1 MKKAILSLSI
11 GMILFASHLA
21 YASTDQENVS
31 ILDSVAGV
39 PEHSSPDP
47 ADDRALY
54 RAEVERLYPQ
64 YIKEDEG
71 DQLYSTFLADYQY
84 RKFWSAYFDRSIQ
97 YLDLYQSLIQQ
108 EQLRKI
114 DPELSKLDAMLYA
127 DLTRIYQSL
136 DQIQNHL
143 KPVVD
148 FNRVIVDQIK
158 FDQPYPLLDEEQ
170 GSAYRSALRN
180 MNDVQNAEKKQL
192 VLLAQ
197 MIDQYQDRVD
207 EFAKIV
213 SKRVKKQ
220 HQKNIDV
227 LNRKVALI
235 GHYLSAQL
243 QGYDAFKAT
252 YSVLDS
258 YDAEAHPA
266 YAKKYQHAA
275 QSEQNLKKVNAIMAV
290 IAQEQS
296 PDTAS
301 SEAPDQVGALQDS
314 SQYCNYLWN
323 GEERDEIAGYLG
335 KTQQQYIRDC
345 QEQKTKIQQF
355 YKSQVF
361 LEAVPQQTVTL
372 PNMNAMGD
380 FRRYGDDLYYTETE
394 KNAVYRF
401 NLVSFKEELLYQ
413 YALADDESGCMHN
426 MCRGV
431 GATDVVLSH
440 DGQIIYVASLDYDQ
454 VFAIDLKTKQ
464 ILQKFKVERYPRKLL
479 LDQQGENLYVY
490 NGVGN
495 SISRIQLKSGKI
507 TTAALPANYQ
517 EHFCREIDMVF
528 EPDQKSIRIL
538 GDWANRPF
546 IYMNTADLSFFEL
559 NFDVPQKVLYTVDD
573 YRSVVEFYQD
583 SENQIGIY
591 DQRIADL
598 VSVINVQDAPSQDQD
613 QDQDQDE
620 QEDNRYTYR
629 DVYTRSIPVM
639 MGYLADQYFY
649 YAEKANF
656 NRFNSL
662 NSALDQQDLDIY
674 LLNLVDQTQEN
685 SQKVAFKLPS
695 KPQHIELL
703 ENGKILILFAES
715 YLNDQKILP
724 QVLVFDPN
732 DPATQQVFA
741 RNKTKRLAQS
751 ELKVIKLH
759 QED

>member
-21 YASTDQENVS
+21 YASTDQENAS
-31 ILDSVAGV
+31 ILDSIAGV

-47 ADDRALY
+47 TDDRALY

-97 YLDLYQSLIQQ
+97 YLDLYQSSIQQ

-266 YAKKYQHAA
+266 YAKKFQHAA
-275 QSEQNLKKVNAIMAV
+275 QSEQNLKKVNAIMAA

-296 PDTAS
+296 PDIAS

-314 SQYCNYLWN
+314 SQYCDYLWN

-479 LDQQGENLYVY
+479 LDKQGENLYVY

-598 VSVINVQDAPSQDQD
+598 VSVINVQDEPS
-613 QDQDQDE
+613 QDQDE
-620 QEDNRYTYR
+620 QEDNRYTFR

-724 QVLVFDPN
+724 QALVFDPN

>member
-21 YASTDQENVS
+21 YASSDQENVS

-97 YLDLYQSLIQQ
+97 YLDLYQSSIQQ

-143 KPVVD
+143 KPVVE
-148 FNRVIVDQIK
+148 FNRTVVDQIK

-275 QSEQNLKKVNAIMAV
+275 QSEQNLKKVNAIMAA

-314 SQYCNYLWN
+314 SQYCDYLWN

-361 LEAVPQQTVTL
+361 LEAVPQQTVSL

-413 YALADDESGCMHN
+413 YALADDQSGCMHN

-431 GATDVVLSH
+431 GATDAVLSH

-598 VSVINVQDAPSQDQD
+598 VSVINVQDEPS
-613 QDQDQDE
+613 QDQDE

-662 NSALDQQDLDIY
+662 NSALDQHDLDIY
-674 LLNLVDQTQEN
+674 LLNLVEQTQEN

-724 QVLVFDPN
+724 QALVFDPN

>member
-21 YASTDQENVS
+21 YASTDQENAS
-31 ILDSVAGV
+31 ILDSIAGV

-47 ADDRALY
+47 TDDRALY

-97 YLDLYQSLIQQ
+97 YLDLYQSSIQQ

-266 YAKKYQHAA
+266 YAKKFQHAA
-275 QSEQNLKKVNAIMAV
+275 QSEQNLKKVNAIMAA

-296 PDTAS
+296 PNTAS

-314 SQYCNYLWN
+314 SQYCDYLWN

-598 VSVINVQDAPSQDQD
+598 VSVINVQDEPS
-613 QDQDQDE
+613 QDQDE

-685 SQKVAFKLPS
+685 RQKAAFKLPS

-724 QVLVFDPN
+724 QALVFDPN

>member
-97 YLDLYQSLIQQ
+97 YLDLYQSSIQQ
-108 EQLRKI
+108 GQLRKI
-114 DPELSKLDAMLYA
+114 DPELSKLDAMLYT

-143 KPVVD
+143 KPVVE
-148 FNRVIVDQIK
+148 FNRTVVDQIK

-258 YDAEAHPA
+258 YDAEAHPV

-275 QSEQNLKKVNAIMAV
+275 QSEQNLKKVNAIMAA

-296 PDTAS
+296 PDIAS

-314 SQYCNYLWN
+314 SQYCDYLWN

-583 SENQIGIY
+583 SENQIGIH

-598 VSVINVQDAPSQDQD
+598 VSVINVQDEPS
-613 QDQDQDE
+613 QDQDE

-685 SQKVAFKLPS
+685 RQKAAFKLPS

-724 QVLVFDPN
+724 QALVFDPN

>member
-11 GMILFASHLA
+11 GMILFASHLT

-39 PEHSSPDP
+39 QDHSSSDP
-47 ADDRALY
+47 IDDRVLY

-64 YIKEDEG
+64 YIKEGEG

-84 RKFWSAYFDRSIQ
+84 RKFWSAYFDRSVQ
-97 YLDLYQSLIQQ
+97 YLDLYQSSIQQ

-114 DPELSKLDAMLYA
+114 DPKLSKLDAMLYV
-127 DLTRIYQSL
+127 DLTKIYQSL
-136 DQIQNHL
+136 EQIQNHL
-143 KPVVD
+143 NPVVD

-158 FDQPYPLLDEEQ
+158 FDQPYPLLDEQQ
-170 GSAYRSALRN
+170 GGAYRSALRD
-180 MNDVQNAEKKQL
+180 MNDVQNADKKQL
-192 VLLAQ
+192 VLLTQ

-220 HQKNIDV
+220 HEQNIDV

-243 QGYDAFKAT
+243 QGYDAFNAT

-266 YAKKYQHAA
+266 YAKKFQQAA
-275 QSEQNLKKVNAIMAV
+275 QSEQNIKKVNAIMAA
-290 IAQEQS
+290 IAKQQS
-296 PDTAS
+296 PNTAL
-301 SEAPDQVGALQDS
+301 SEAQDQISALQES
-314 SQYCNYLWN
+314 SQYCDSLWN
-323 GEERDEIAGYLG
+323 GEQGDEIAGYLG
-335 KTQQQYIRDC
+335 KTKQQYIQDC
-345 QEQKTKIQQF
+345 QQQKTKIQQF

-361 LEAVPQQTVTL
+361 LDAVPQQTATL

-380 FRRYGDDLYYTETE
+380 YRRYGNDLYYTETE

-401 NLVSFKEELLYQ
+401 NLVSFKEQLIYQ

-431 GATDVVLSH
+431 GATDVVLGR

-454 VFAIDLKTKQ
+454 VFAIDLNTKQ
-464 ILQKFKVERYPRKLL
+464 VLQKFKVERYPRKLL
-479 LDQQGENLYVY
+479 LDKQGENLYVY

-559 NFDVPQKVLYTVDD
+559 NFDVPQKVLYPVDA

-598 VSVINVQDAPSQDQD
+598 VSVINVQDEPSP
-613 QDQDQDE
+613 DQDE

-656 NRFNSL
+656 NRFGSL
-662 NSALDQQDLDIY
+662 NSVLDQQDLDIY
-674 LLNLVDQTQEN
+674 LLNLVDETQEN
-685 SQKVAFKLPS
+685 RQKVAFKLPS

-703 ENGKILILFAES
+703 EKGKILILFAES
-715 YLNDQKILP
+715 YINEQQILP

-751 ELKVIKLH
+751 ELKVIELH

>member
-21 YASTDQENVS
+21 YASTDQENAS
-31 ILDSVAGV
+31 ILDSIAGV

-97 YLDLYQSLIQQ
+97 YLDLYQSSIQQ

-127 DLTRIYQSL
+127 DLTLIYQSL
-136 DQIQNHL
+136 NQIQNHL

-258 YDAEAHPA
+258 YDAEAHPV

-275 QSEQNLKKVNAIMAV
+275 QSEQNLKKVNAIMAA

-296 PDTAS
+296 PNTAS

-314 SQYCNYLWN
+314 SQYCDYLWN
-323 GEERDEIAGYLG
+323 GEERGEIAGYLG

-479 LDQQGENLYVY
+479 LDQQGEKLYVY

-613 QDQDQDE
+613 E
-620 QEDNRYTYR
+620 QEDNRYTFR

-685 SQKVAFKLPS
+685 RQKVAFKLPS

-724 QVLVFDPN
+724 QALVFDPN

>member
-21 YASTDQENVS
+21 YASTDQENAS
-31 ILDSVAGV
+31 ILDSIAGV

-97 YLDLYQSLIQQ
+97 YLDLYQSSIQQ

-266 YAKKYQHAA
+266 YAKKFQHAA
-275 QSEQNLKKVNAIMAV
+275 QSEQNLKKVNAIMVA

-296 PDTAS
+296 PNTAS

-314 SQYCNYLWN
+314 SQYCDYLWN

-361 LEAVPQQTVTL
+361 LEAVPQQTVSL

-598 VSVINVQDAPSQDQD
+598 VSVINVQDASS
-613 QDQDQDE
+613 QDQDE

-674 LLNLVDQTQEN
+674 LLNLVEQTQEN

>member
-97 YLDLYQSLIQQ
+97 YLDLYQSSIQQ

-143 KPVVD
+143 KPVVE
-148 FNRVIVDQIK
+148 FNRTVVDQIK

-266 YAKKYQHAA
+266 YAKKFQHAA
-275 QSEQNLKKVNAIMAV
+275 QSEQNLKKVNAIMAA

-296 PDTAS
+296 PDIAS

-314 SQYCNYLWN
+314 SQYCDYLWN

-345 QEQKTKIQQF
+345 QEQKIKIQQF

-440 DGQIIYVASLDYDQ
+440 DGQIIYVASLDFDQ

-559 NFDVPQKVLYTVDD
+559 NFDVPQKVLYTVDY

-598 VSVINVQDAPSQDQD
+598 VSVINVQDEPS
-613 QDQDQDE
+613 QDQDE

-662 NSALDQQDLDIY
+662 NSALDQHDLDIY
-674 LLNLVDQTQEN
+674 LLNLVEQTQEN

-724 QVLVFDPN
+724 QALVFDPN

>member
-97 YLDLYQSLIQQ
+97 YLDLYQSSIQQ

-127 DLTRIYQSL
+127 DLTLIYQSL
-136 DQIQNHL
+136 NQIQNHL

-258 YDAEAHPA
+258 YDAEAHPV

-275 QSEQNLKKVNAIMAV
+275 QSEQNLKKVNAIMAA

-314 SQYCNYLWN
+314 SQYCDYLWN
-323 GEERDEIAGYLG
+323 GEERGEIAGYLG
-335 KTQQQYIRDC
+335 KTQQQYIQDC

-613 QDQDQDE
+613 E
-620 QEDNRYTYR
+620 QEDNRYTFR

-685 SQKVAFKLPS
+685 RQKVAFKLPS

-724 QVLVFDPN
+724 QALVFDPN

>member
-21 YASTDQENVS
+21 YASTDQENAS
-31 ILDSVAGV
+31 ILDSIAGV

-97 YLDLYQSLIQQ
+97 YLDLYQSSIQQ

-143 KPVVD
+143 KPVVE
-148 FNRVIVDQIK
+148 FNRTVVDQIK

-266 YAKKYQHAA
+266 YAKKFQHAA
-275 QSEQNLKKVNAIMAV
+275 QSEQNLKKVNAIMAA

-296 PDTAS
+296 PNTAS

-314 SQYCNYLWN
+314 SQYCDYLWN

-479 LDQQGENLYVY
+479 LDKQGENLYVY

-495 SISRIQLKSGKI
+495 SISRIQLKSSKI

-598 VSVINVQDAPSQDQD
+598 VSVINVQDAPS
-613 QDQDQDE
+613 QDQDE

-724 QVLVFDPN
+724 QALVFDPN

-751 ELKVIKLH
+751 DLNVIKLH

>member
-21 YASTDQENVS
+21 YASTDQENAS
-31 ILDSVAGV
+31 ILDSSAGV
-39 PEHSSPDP
+39 PEHSSPAP

-84 RKFWSAYFDRSIQ
+84 RKFWSAYFDRSVQ

-143 KPVVD
+143 KPVVE
-148 FNRVIVDQIK
+148 FNRTVVDQIK

-275 QSEQNLKKVNAIMAV
+275 QSEQNLKKVNAIMAA

-314 SQYCNYLWN
+314 SQYCDYLWN

-598 VSVINVQDAPSQDQD
+598 VSVINVQDEPS
-613 QDQDQDE
+613 QDQDE

-674 LLNLVDQTQEN
+674 LLNLVEQTQEN

-715 YLNDQKILP
+715 YLNDHKILP
-724 QVLVFDPN
+724 QALVFDPN

>member
-21 YASTDQENVS
+21 YASTDQENAS

-39 PEHSSPDP
+39 PEHDP

-71 DQLYSTFLADYQY
+71 DPLYSAFLADYQY
-84 RKFWSAYFDRSIQ
+84 RKFWSAYFDRSVQ
-97 YLDLYQSLIQQ
+97 YLDLYQSSIQQ

-192 VLLAQ
+192 VLLVQ

-266 YAKKYQHAA
+266 YAKKFQHAA
-275 QSEQNLKKVNAIMAV
+275 QSEQNLKKVNAIMAA

-296 PDTAS
+296 PNTAS
-301 SEAPDQVGALQDS
+301 SEAPDQVEALQDS
-314 SQYCNYLWN
+314 SQYCDYLWN

-361 LEAVPQQTVTL
+361 LESVPQQTATL

-380 FRRYGDDLYYTETE
+380 YRRYGDDLYYTETE

-413 YALADDESGCMHN
+413 YALADDQSGCMHN

-431 GATDVVLSH
+431 GATDAVLSH

-479 LDQQGENLYVY
+479 LDKQGENLYVY

-517 EHFCREIDMVF
+517 EHFCREIDMMF
-528 EPDQKSIRIL
+528 EPNQKSIRIL

-546 IYMNTADLSFFEL
+546 IYMDTADLSFFEL
-559 NFDVPQKVLYTVDD
+559 NFDVPQKVLYPVDD

-598 VSVINVQDAPSQDQD
+598 ISVISVQDAPS
-613 QDQDQDE
+613 QDQDE

-674 LLNLVDQTQEN
+674 LLNLIDETQEN

-724 QVLVFDPN
+724 QALVFDPN
-732 DPATQQVFA
+732 NPATQQVFA

-751 ELKVIKLH
+751 ELKVIELH

>member
-97 YLDLYQSLIQQ
+97 YLDLYQSSIQQ

-143 KPVVD
+143 KPVVE
-148 FNRVIVDQIK
+148 FNRTVVDQIK

-266 YAKKYQHAA
+266 YAKKFQHAA
-275 QSEQNLKKVNAIMAV
+275 QSEQNLKKVNAIMAA

-296 PDTAS
+296 PDIAS

-314 SQYCNYLWN
+314 SQYCDYLWN

-345 QEQKTKIQQF
+345 QEQKIKIQQF

-598 VSVINVQDAPSQDQD
+598 VSVINVQDEPS
-613 QDQDQDE
+613 QDQDE

-685 SQKVAFKLPS
+685 RQKAAFKLPS

-724 QVLVFDPN
+724 QALVFDPN

>member
-21 YASTDQENVS
+21 YASTDQENAS
-31 ILDSVAGV
+31 ILDSSAGV
-39 PEHSSPDP
+39 PEHSSPAP

-84 RKFWSAYFDRSIQ
+84 RKFWSAYFDRSVQ

-143 KPVVD
+143 KPVVE
-148 FNRVIVDQIK
+148 FNRTVVDQIK

-275 QSEQNLKKVNAIMAV
+275 QSEQNLKKVNAIMAA

-314 SQYCNYLWN
+314 SQYCDYLWN

-559 NFDVPQKVLYTVDD
+559 NFDVPLKVLYTVDD

-598 VSVINVQDAPSQDQD
+598 VSVINVQDEPS
-613 QDQDQDE
+613 QDQDE

-674 LLNLVDQTQEN
+674 LLNLVEQTQEN

-715 YLNDQKILP
+715 YLNDHKILP
-724 QVLVFDPN
+724 QALVFDPN

>member
-11 GMILFASHLA
+11 GMILFASHLT

-39 PEHSSPDP
+39 QEHSSSDP
-47 ADDRALY
+47 IDDKALY

-64 YIKEDEG
+64 YIKEGEG

-84 RKFWSAYFDRSIQ
+84 RKFWSAYFDRSVQ
-97 YLDLYQSLIQQ
+97 YLDLYQSSIQQ

-114 DPELSKLDAMLYA
+114 DPKLSKLDAMVYA
-127 DLTRIYQSL
+127 DLTTIYQSL

-158 FDQPYPLLDEEQ
+158 FDQPYPLLDEQQ
-170 GSAYRSALRN
+170 GGAYRSALRD

-192 VLLAQ
+192 VLLTQ

-220 HQKNIDV
+220 HEQNIDM

-266 YAKKYQHAA
+266 YAKKFQQAA
-275 QSEQNLKKVNAIMAV
+275 QSEQNIKKVKAIMAV
-290 IAQEQS
+290 IAKQQS
-296 PDTAS
+296 PNTAL
-301 SEAPDQVGALQDS
+301 SETQDQVGALKES
-314 SQYCNYLWN
+314 SQYCDSLWN
-323 GEERDEIAGYLG
+323 GEQGDEIAGYLG
-335 KTQQQYIRDC
+335 KTKQQYIQDC
-345 QEQKTKIQQF
+345 QQQKTKIQQF

-361 LEAVPQQTVTL
+361 LDAVPQQTATL

-380 FRRYGDDLYYTETE
+380 YRRYGNDLYYTETE

-401 NLVSFKEELLYQ
+401 NLVSFKEQLIYQ

-431 GATDVVLSH
+431 GATDVVLSR

-454 VFAIDLKTKQ
+454 VFAIDLNTKQ
-464 ILQKFKVERYPRKLL
+464 VLQKFKVERYPRKLL
-479 LDQQGENLYVY
+479 LDKQGENLYVY

-507 TTAALPANYQ
+507 TTATLPANYQ

-538 GDWANRPF
+538 GDWANRPY

-559 NFDVPQKVLYTVDD
+559 NFDVPQKVLYPVDA

-591 DQRIADL
+591 DQRIADV
-598 VSVINVQDAPSQDQD
+598 VSVINVQDEPSP
-613 QDQDQDE
+613 DQDE

-629 DVYTRSIPVM
+629 DVYTKSIPVM

-656 NRFNSL
+656 NRFGSL

-674 LLNLVDQTQEN
+674 LLNLIDETQEN
-685 SQKVAFKLPS
+685 RQKVAFQLPS
-695 KPQHIELL
+695 KTQHIELL

-715 YLNDQKILP
+715 YLNDQQILP
-724 QVLVFDPN
+724 QALVFDPN

-751 ELKVIKLH
+751 ELKVIELH

>member
-21 YASTDQENVS
+21 YASTDQENAS
-31 ILDSVAGV
+31 ILDSIAGV

-97 YLDLYQSLIQQ
+97 YLDLYQSSIQQ

-266 YAKKYQHAA
+266 YAKKFQHAA
-275 QSEQNLKKVNAIMAV
+275 QSEQNLKKVNAIMVA
-290 IAQEQS
+290 IAPEQS
-296 PDTAS
+296 PNTAS

-314 SQYCNYLWN
+314 SQYCDYLWN

-361 LEAVPQQTVTL
+361 LEAVPQQTVSL

-479 LDQQGENLYVY
+479 LDKQGENLYVY

-598 VSVINVQDAPSQDQD
+598 VSVINVQDEPS
-613 QDQDQDE
+613 QDQDE

-662 NSALDQQDLDIY
+662 NSALDQHDLDIY
-674 LLNLVDQTQEN
+674 LLNLVEQTQEN

-724 QVLVFDPN
+724 QALVFDPN

>member
-1 MKKAILSLSI
+1 MKKAILSLSV

-21 YASTDQENVS
+21 HASTDQENVT

-39 PEHSSPDP
+39 QDHANHD
-47 ADDRALY
+47 ATDDTALY

-64 YIKEDEG
+64 YVKEDEG

-84 RKFWSAYFDRSIQ
+84 RKFWSAYFDRSVQ
-97 YLDLYQSLIQQ
+97 YLDLYQSAIQQ

-114 DPELSKLDAMLYA
+114 DPKLSKLDAMLYS
-127 DLTRIYQSL
+127 DLTGIYQSL
-136 DQIQNHL
+136 DRIQNHL

-170 GSAYRSALRN
+170 DSAYRSALRN
-180 MNDVQNAEKKQL
+180 MNEVQNAEKKQL
-192 VLLAQ
+192 ILLTQ

-220 HQKNIDV
+220 HEKNIDV

-258 YDAEAHPA
+258 YDVEAHPA
-266 YAKKYQHAA
+266 YAKKYQQAA
-275 QSEQNLKKVNAIMAV
+275 QSEQNIKKVNAIMAA
-290 IAQEQS
+290 IAPEPS
-296 PDTAS
+296 SNTAS
-301 SEAPDQVGALQDS
+301 SEVPDQVSALQDS
-314 SQYCNYLWN
+314 SQYCDYLWN
-323 GEERDEIAGYLG
+323 GEQRDEIAAYLG
-335 KTQQQYIRDC
+335 KTKQQYIRDC
-345 QEQKTKIQQF
+345 QEQKSKIQQF

-361 LEAVPQQTVTL
+361 LETVPQQIATL
-372 PNMNAMGD
+372 SNMNAMGD
-380 FRRYGDDLYYTETE
+380 YRRYGDDLYYTETE

-401 NLVSFKEELLYQ
+401 NLASFKEELIYQ
-413 YALADDESGCMHN
+413 YALTADDSGCDHN

-431 GATDVVLSH
+431 GATDVVLSR

-464 ILQKFKVERYPRKLL
+464 VLQKFKVERYPRKLL
-479 LDQQGENLYVY
+479 LDKQGENLYVY

-546 IYMNTADLSFFEL
+546 IYMSTADLSFFEL
-559 NFDVPQKVLYTVDD
+559 NFDVPQKVLYPVDA

-598 VSVINVQDAPSQDQD
+598 VSVINVQDEPSQDQG
-613 QDQDQDE
+613 E
-620 QEDNRYTYR
+620 QEDNRHTYR

-674 LLNLVDQTQEN
+674 LLNLVDQTQGN
-685 SQKVAFKLPS
+685 GQKVAFKLPS

-724 QVLVFDPN
+724 RALVLDPN

-751 ELKVIKLH
+751 ELKVIELH

>member
-11 GMILFASHLA
+11 GMILFASHLV

-31 ILDSVAGV
+31 ILDSIAGV

-97 YLDLYQSLIQQ
+97 YLDLYQSSIQQ

-127 DLTRIYQSL
+127 DLTLIYQSL

-143 KPVVD
+143 KPVVE

-266 YAKKYQHAA
+266 YAKKFQHAA
-275 QSEQNLKKVNAIMAV
+275 QSEQNLKKVNAIMVA

-296 PDTAS
+296 PNTAS

-314 SQYCNYLWN
+314 SQYCDYLWN

-335 KTQQQYIRDC
+335 KTQQQYIQDC

-361 LEAVPQQTVTL
+361 LEAVPQQTVSL

-380 FRRYGDDLYYTETE
+380 FRRYGNDLYYTETE

-613 QDQDQDE
+613 E
-620 QEDNRYTYR
+620 QEDNRYTFR

-685 SQKVAFKLPS
+685 RQKVAFKLPS

>member
-21 YASTDQENVS
+21 YASTDQENAS
-31 ILDSVAGV
+31 ILDSIAGV

-47 ADDRALY
+47 TDDRALY

-84 RKFWSAYFDRSIQ
+84 RKFWSAYFDRFIQ
-97 YLDLYQSLIQQ
+97 YLDLYQSSIQQ

-266 YAKKYQHAA
+266 YAKKFQHAA
-275 QSEQNLKKVNAIMAV
+275 QSEQNLKKVNAIMAA

-296 PDTAS
+296 PNTAS

-314 SQYCNYLWN
+314 SQYCDYLWN

-598 VSVINVQDAPSQDQD
+598 VSVINVQDEPS
-613 QDQDQDE
+613 QDQDE

-685 SQKVAFKLPS
+685 RQKAAFKLPS

-724 QVLVFDPN
+724 QALVFDPN

>member
-21 YASTDQENVS
+21 YASTDQENAS
-31 ILDSVAGV
+31 ILDSIAGV

-97 YLDLYQSLIQQ
+97 YLDLYQSSIQQ

-266 YAKKYQHAA
+266 YAKKFQHAA
-275 QSEQNLKKVNAIMAV
+275 QSEQNLKKVNAIMAA

-314 SQYCNYLWN
+314 SQYCDYLWN

-598 VSVINVQDAPSQDQD
+598 VSVINVQDEPS
-613 QDQDQDE
+613 QDQDE

-724 QVLVFDPN
+724 QALVFDPN

>member
-31 ILDSVAGV
+31 ILDSIAGV

-47 ADDRALY
+47 TDDRALY

-97 YLDLYQSLIQQ
+97 YLDLYQSSIQQ

-266 YAKKYQHAA
+266 YAKKFQHAA
-275 QSEQNLKKVNAIMAV
+275 QSEQNLKKVNAIMVA

-296 PDTAS
+296 PNTAS

-314 SQYCNYLWN
+314 SQYCDYLWN
-323 GEERDEIAGYLG
+323 GEERGEIAGYLG

-598 VSVINVQDAPSQDQD
+598 VSVINVQDEPS
-613 QDQDQDE
+613 QDQDE

-724 QVLVFDPN
+724 QALVFDPN

>member
-21 YASTDQENVS
+21 YASTDQENAS
-31 ILDSVAGV
+31 ILDSIAGV

-97 YLDLYQSLIQQ
+97 YLDLYQSSIQQ

-266 YAKKYQHAA
+266 YAKKFQHAA
-275 QSEQNLKKVNAIMAV
+275 QSEQNLKKVNAIMVA
-290 IAQEQS
+290 IAPEQS
-296 PDTAS
+296 PNTAS

-314 SQYCNYLWN
+314 SQYCDYLWN

-361 LEAVPQQTVTL
+361 LEAVPQQTVSL

-440 DGQIIYVASLDYDQ
+440 DGQIIYVASLDHDQ

-598 VSVINVQDAPSQDQD
+598 VSVINVQDESS
-613 QDQDQDE
+613 QDQDE

-674 LLNLVDQTQEN
+674 LLNLVEQTQEN

-724 QVLVFDPN
+724 QALVFDPN

>member
-21 YASTDQENVS
+21 YASTDQENAS
-31 ILDSVAGV
+31 ILDSIAGV
-39 PEHSSPDP
+39 PEHSSPAP
-47 ADDRALY
+47 ADDKELY
-54 RAEVERLYPQ
+54 RVEVERLYPQ

-84 RKFWSAYFDRSIQ
+84 RKFWSAYFDRSVQ
-97 YLDLYQSLIQQ
+97 YLDLYQSSIQQ

-170 GSAYRSALRN
+170 GSTYRSALRN

-258 YDAEAHPA
+258 YDAEAHPV

-275 QSEQNLKKVNAIMAV
+275 QSEQNLKKVNAIMAA

-361 LEAVPQQTVTL
+361 LEAVPQQTVSL

-479 LDQQGENLYVY
+479 LDKQGENLYVY

-598 VSVINVQDAPSQDQD
+598 VSVINVQDEPS
-613 QDQDQDE
+613 QDQDE

-674 LLNLVDQTQEN
+674 LLNLVEQTQEN

>member
-1 MKKAILSLSI
+1 MKKAILSLSV

-21 YASTDQENVS
+21 HASTDQENVT

-39 PEHSSPDP
+39 QDHASHD
-47 ADDRALY
+47 ATDDTALY

-64 YIKEDEG
+64 YVKEGEN
-71 DQLYSTFLADYQY
+71 DQLYSGFLQDYQY
-84 RKFWSAYFDRSIQ
+84 RKFWSQYFDRSVQ
-97 YLDLYQSLIQQ
+97 YLDLYQSAMQQ

-114 DPELSKLDAMLYA
+114 DPELSKLDAMLYS

-143 KPVVD
+143 KPVVE
-148 FNRVIVDQIK
+148 FNRTVVDQIK
-158 FDQPYPLLDEEQ
+158 FDQPYPLMDEEQ
-170 GSAYRSALRN
+170 GSAYRSALRH
-180 MNDVQNAEKKQL
+180 MNEVQNAEKKQL
-192 VLLAQ
+192 VLLTQ

-220 HQKNIDV
+220 HEKNIDV

-243 QGYDAFKAT
+243 QGYEAFKAT

-258 YDAEAHPA
+258 YDVEAHPA
-266 YAKKYQHAA
+266 YAKKYQQAA
-275 QSEQNLKKVNAIMAV
+275 QSEQNIKKVNAIMAA
-290 IAQEQS
+290 IAPEPS
-296 PDTAS
+296 SNTAS
-301 SEAPDQVGALQDS
+301 SEVPDQVGALQDS
-314 SQYCNYLWN
+314 SQYCDYLWN
-323 GEERDEIAGYLG
+323 GEQRDEIAGYLG
-335 KTQQQYIRDC
+335 KTKQQYIRDC
-345 QEQKTKIQQF
+345 QEQKSKIQQF

-361 LEAVPQQTVTL
+361 LETVPQQIATL

-380 FRRYGDDLYYTETE
+380 YRRYGDDLYYTETE

-401 NLVSFKEELLYQ
+401 NLVSFKEELIYQ
-413 YALADDESGCMHN
+413 YALTADDSGCDHN

-431 GATDVVLSH
+431 GASDVVLSR

-464 ILQKFKVERYPRKLL
+464 VLQKFKVERYPRKLL
-479 LDQQGENLYVY
+479 LDKQGENLYVY

-559 NFDVPQKVLYTVDD
+559 NFDVPQKVLYPVDA

-591 DQRIADL
+591 DQRVADL
-598 VSVINVQDAPSQDQD
+598 VSVINVQDEPS
-613 QDQDQDE
+613 QDQDE

-656 NRFNSL
+656 NRFGSL

-685 SQKVAFKLPS
+685 RQKVAFRLPS

-724 QVLVFDPN
+724 RALVFDPN

-751 ELKVIKLH
+751 ELKVIELH

>member
-21 YASTDQENVS
+21 YASTDQENAS

-39 PEHSSPDP
+39 SEHSSPDP

-97 YLDLYQSLIQQ
+97 YLDLYQSSIQQ

-266 YAKKYQHAA
+266 YAKKFQHAA
-275 QSEQNLKKVNAIMAV
+275 QSEQNLKKVNAIMAA

-296 PDTAS
+296 PNTAS

-314 SQYCNYLWN
+314 SQYCDYLWN
-323 GEERDEIAGYLG
+323 GEERGEIAGYLG

-613 QDQDQDE
+613 E
-620 QEDNRYTYR
+620 QEDNRYTFR

-685 SQKVAFKLPS
+685 RQKVAFKLPS

-724 QVLVFDPN
+724 QALVFDPN

>member
-11 GMILFASHLA
+11 GMILFASHLV

-64 YIKEDEG
+64 YIKEDQG

-97 YLDLYQSLIQQ
+97 YLDLYQSSIQQ

-127 DLTRIYQSL
+127 DLTLIYQSL

-143 KPVVD
+143 KPVVE

-266 YAKKYQHAA
+266 YAKKFQHAA
-275 QSEQNLKKVNAIMAV
+275 QSEQNLKKVNAIMVA

-296 PDTAS
+296 PNTVS

-314 SQYCNYLWN
+314 SQYCDYLWN

-335 KTQQQYIRDC
+335 KTQQQYIQDC

-372 PNMNAMGD
+372 PNMNAIGD

-598 VSVINVQDAPSQDQD
+598 VSVINVQDESS
-613 QDQDQDE
+613 QDQDE

-674 LLNLVDQTQEN
+674 LLNLVEQTQES

-724 QVLVFDPN
+724 QALVFDPN
-732 DPATQQVFA
+732 DPASQQVFA

>member
-84 RKFWSAYFDRSIQ
+84 RKFWSAYFDRSVQ
-97 YLDLYQSLIQQ
+97 YLDLYQSSIQQ

-143 KPVVD
+143 KPVVE

-266 YAKKYQHAA
+266 YAKKFQHAV
-275 QSEQNLKKVNAIMAV
+275 QSEQNLKKVNAIMVA

-296 PDTAS
+296 PNTAS

-314 SQYCNYLWN
+314 SQYCDYLWN

-361 LEAVPQQTVTL
+361 LEAVPQQTVSL

-413 YALADDESGCMHN
+413 YALVDDESGCMHN

-454 VFAIDLKTKQ
+454 VFAIDLKIKQ

-479 LDQQGENLYVY
+479 LDKQGENLYVY

-613 QDQDQDE
+613 E

-662 NSALDQQDLDIY
+662 NSALDQHDLDIY
-674 LLNLVDQTQEN
+674 LLNLVEQTQEN
-685 SQKVAFKLPS
+685 RQKVAFKLPS

-724 QVLVFDPN
+724 QALVFDPN

>member
-21 YASTDQENVS
+21 YASTDQENAS
-31 ILDSVAGV
+31 ILDSIAGV

-84 RKFWSAYFDRSIQ
+84 RKFWSVYFDRSVQ
-97 YLDLYQSLIQQ
+97 YLALYQSSIQQ

-258 YDAEAHPA
+258 YDAEAHPV

-275 QSEQNLKKVNAIMAV
+275 QSEQNLKKVNAIMAA

-296 PDTAS
+296 PNTAS

-314 SQYCNYLWN
+314 SQYCDYLWN

-426 MCRGV
+426 MCRGL

-598 VSVINVQDAPSQDQD
+598 VSVINVQDEPS
-613 QDQDQDE
+613 QDQDE

-629 DVYTRSIPVM
+629 DVYNRSIPVM

-724 QVLVFDPN
+724 QALVFDPN

>member
-11 GMILFASHLA
+11 GMILFASHLV

-97 YLDLYQSLIQQ
+97 YLDLYQSSIQQ

-127 DLTRIYQSL
+127 DLTLIYQSL
-136 DQIQNHL
+136 NQIQNHL

-170 GSAYRSALRN
+170 GSVYRSALRN

-258 YDAEAHPA
+258 YDAEAHPV

-275 QSEQNLKKVNAIMAV
+275 QSEQNLKKVNAIMAA

-296 PDTAS
+296 PNTAS
-301 SEAPDQVGALQDS
+301 SEAPDQVGTLQDS
-314 SQYCNYLWN
+314 SQYCDYLWN
-323 GEERDEIAGYLG
+323 GEERGEIAGYLG

-613 QDQDQDE
+613 E

-662 NSALDQQDLDIY
+662 NSALDQHVLDIY

-685 SQKVAFKLPS
+685 RQKVAFKLPS

-724 QVLVFDPN
+724 QALVFDPN

>member
-21 YASTDQENVS
+21 YASTDQENAS
-31 ILDSVAGV
+31 ILDSIAGV

-47 ADDRALY
+47 TDDRALY

-97 YLDLYQSLIQQ
+97 YLDLYQSSIQQ

-266 YAKKYQHAA
+266 YAKKFQHAA
-275 QSEQNLKKVNAIMAV
+275 QSEQNLKKVNAIMAA

-296 PDTAS
+296 PNTAS

-314 SQYCNYLWN
+314 SQYCDYLWN
-323 GEERDEIAGYLG
+323 GEERGEIAGYLG

-361 LEAVPQQTVTL
+361 WKQ
-372 PNMNAMGD
+372 
-380 FRRYGDDLYYTETE
+380 
-394 KNAVYRF
+394 
-401 NLVSFKEELLYQ
+401 
-413 YALADDESGCMHN
+413 
-426 MCRGV
+426 
-431 GATDVVLSH
+431 SH
-440 DGQIIYVASLDYDQ
+440 S
-454 VFAIDLKTKQ
+454 
-464 ILQKFKVERYPRKLL
+464 KLL
-479 LDQQGENLYVY
+479 LYP
-490 NGVGN
+490 
-495 SISRIQLKSGKI
+495 I
-507 TTAALPANYQ
+507 
-517 EHFCREIDMVF
+517 
-528 EPDQKSIRIL
+528 
-538 GDWANRPF
+538 
-546 IYMNTADLSFFEL
+546 
-559 NFDVPQKVLYTVDD
+559 
-573 YRSVVEFYQD
+573 
-583 SENQIGIY
+583 
-591 DQRIADL
+591 
-598 VSVINVQDAPSQDQD
+598 
-613 QDQDQDE
+613 
-620 QEDNRYTYR
+620 
-629 DVYTRSIPVM
+629 
-639 MGYLADQYFY
+639 
-649 YAEKANF
+649 
-656 NRFNSL
+656 
-662 NSALDQQDLDIY
+662 
-674 LLNLVDQTQEN
+674 
-685 SQKVAFKLPS
+685 
-695 KPQHIELL
+695 
-703 ENGKILILFAES
+703 
-715 YLNDQKILP
+715 
-724 QVLVFDPN
+724 
-732 DPATQQVFA
+732 
-741 RNKTKRLAQS
+741 
-751 ELKVIKLH
+751 
-759 QED
+759 

>member
-21 YASTDQENVS
+21 YASTDQENAS
-31 ILDSVAGV
+31 ILDSIAGV

-47 ADDRALY
+47 TDDRALY

-97 YLDLYQSLIQQ
+97 YLDLYQSSIQQ

-143 KPVVD
+143 KPVVE
-148 FNRVIVDQIK
+148 FNRTVVDQIK

-266 YAKKYQHAA
+266 YAKKFQHAA
-275 QSEQNLKKVNAIMAV
+275 QSEQNLKKVNAIMAA

-296 PDTAS
+296 PNTAS

-314 SQYCNYLWN
+314 SQYCDYLWN

-479 LDQQGENLYVY
+479 LDKQGENLYVY

-507 TTAALPANYQ
+507 TTVALPANYQ

-598 VSVINVQDAPSQDQD
+598 VSVINVQDAPS
-613 QDQDQDE
+613 QDQDE

-724 QVLVFDPN
+724 QALVFDPN

>member
-11 GMILFASHLA
+11 GMILFASHLV

-84 RKFWSAYFDRSIQ
+84 RKFWSAYFDRSVQ

-258 YDAEAHPA
+258 YDAEAHPV

-275 QSEQNLKKVNAIMAV
+275 QSEQNLKKVNAIMAA

-296 PDTAS
+296 PDIAS

-314 SQYCNYLWN
+314 SQYCDYLWN
-323 GEERDEIAGYLG
+323 GEEREEIAGYLG

-528 EPDQKSIRIL
+528 EPDPKSIRIL

-613 QDQDQDE
+613 E
-620 QEDNRYTYR
+620 QEDNRYTFR

-724 QVLVFDPN
+724 QALVFDPN

>member
-11 GMILFASHLA
+11 GMILFASHLT

-39 PEHSSPDP
+39 QEHSSLELI
-47 ADDRALY
+47 DDRALY
-54 RAEVERLYPQ
+54 RAEVEHLYPQ
-64 YIKEDEG
+64 YIKEGEG

-84 RKFWSAYFDRSIQ
+84 RKFWSAYFDRSVQ
-97 YLDLYQSLIQQ
+97 YLDLYQSSIQQ

-114 DPELSKLDAMLYA
+114 DPKLSKLDAMLYA
-127 DLTRIYQSL
+127 DLTTIYQSL

-158 FDQPYPLLDEEQ
+158 FDQPYPLLDEQQ
-170 GSAYRSALRN
+170 GGAYRSALRK

-192 VLLAQ
+192 VLLTQ

-220 HQKNIDV
+220 HEQNIDV

-266 YAKKYQHAA
+266 YAKKFQQAA
-275 QSEQNLKKVNAIMAV
+275 KSEQNIKKVNAIMAA
-290 IAQEQS
+290 IAKQQS
-296 PDTAS
+296 PNTAL
-301 SEAPDQVGALQDS
+301 SEAQDQISALQES
-314 SQYCNYLWN
+314 SQYCDSLWN
-323 GEERDEIAGYLG
+323 GEQGDEIAGYLG
-335 KTQQQYIRDC
+335 KTKQQYIQDC
-345 QEQKTKIQQF
+345 QQQKTKIQQF

-361 LEAVPQQTVTL
+361 LDAVPQQTATL
-372 PNMNAMGD
+372 PNMNTMGD
-380 FRRYGDDLYYTETE
+380 YRRYGNDLYYTETE

-401 NLVSFKEELLYQ
+401 NLVSFREQLLYQ

-431 GATDVVLSH
+431 GATDLVLSR

-454 VFAIDLKTKQ
+454 VFAIDLNTKQ
-464 ILQKFKVERYPRKLL
+464 VLQKFKVERYPRKLL
-479 LDQQGENLYVY
+479 LDKQGENLYVY

-559 NFDVPQKVLYTVDD
+559 NFDVPQKVLYPVDA

-598 VSVINVQDAPSQDQD
+598 VSVINVQDEPSP
-613 QDQDQDE
+613 DQDE

-629 DVYTRSIPVM
+629 DVYTKSIPVM

-656 NRFNSL
+656 NRFGSL

-674 LLNLVDQTQEN
+674 LLNLIDETQEN
-685 SQKVAFKLPS
+685 RQKVAFQLPS

-703 ENGKILILFAES
+703 KNGKILILFAES

-724 QVLVFDPN
+724 QALVFDPN

-751 ELKVIKLH
+751 ELKVIELH

>member
-21 YASTDQENVS
+21 YASTDQENAS
-31 ILDSVAGV
+31 ILDSIAGV

-97 YLDLYQSLIQQ
+97 YLDLYQSSIQQ

-266 YAKKYQHAA
+266 YAKKFQHAA
-275 QSEQNLKKVNAIMAV
+275 QSEQNLKKVNAIMAA

-296 PDTAS
+296 PNTAS

-314 SQYCNYLWN
+314 SQYCDYLWN

-479 LDQQGENLYVY
+479 LDKQGENLYVY

-495 SISRIQLKSGKI
+495 SISRIQLKSSKI

-598 VSVINVQDAPSQDQD
+598 VSVINVQDAPS
-613 QDQDQDE
+613 QDQDE

-724 QVLVFDPN
+724 QALVFDPN

-751 ELKVIKLH
+751 DLNVIKLH

>member
-21 YASTDQENVS
+21 YASTDQENAS
-31 ILDSVAGV
+31 ILDSIAGV

-97 YLDLYQSLIQQ
+97 YLDLYQSSIQQ

-192 VLLAQ
+192 VLLVQ

-258 YDAEAHPA
+258 YDAEAHPV

-275 QSEQNLKKVNAIMAV
+275 QSEQNLKKVNAIMAA

-296 PDTAS
+296 PDRVS

-314 SQYCNYLWN
+314 SQYCDYLWN

-380 FRRYGDDLYYTETE
+380 FRRYRDDLYYTETE

-401 NLVSFKEELLYQ
+401 NLISFKEELLYQ

-598 VSVINVQDAPSQDQD
+598 VSVINVQDEPS
-613 QDQDQDE
+613 QDQDE

-724 QVLVFDPN
+724 QALVFDPN

>member
-21 YASTDQENVS
+21 YASTDQENAS
-31 ILDSVAGV
+31 ILDSIAGV

-47 ADDRALY
+47 TDDRALY

-97 YLDLYQSLIQQ
+97 YLDLYQSSIQQ

-143 KPVVD
+143 KPVVE

-266 YAKKYQHAA
+266 YAKKFQHAA
-275 QSEQNLKKVNAIMAV
+275 QSEQNLKKVNAIMAA

-296 PDTAS
+296 PNTAS

-314 SQYCNYLWN
+314 SQYCDYLWN
-323 GEERDEIAGYLG
+323 GEERGEIAGYLG

-507 TTAALPANYQ
+507 TTVALPANYQ

-613 QDQDQDE
+613 E

-662 NSALDQQDLDIY
+662 NSALDQHDLDIY

-685 SQKVAFKLPS
+685 RQKVAFKLPS

-724 QVLVFDPN
+724 QALVFDPN

>member
-11 GMILFASHLA
+11 GMILFASHLV

-64 YIKEDEG
+64 YIKEDQG

-97 YLDLYQSLIQQ
+97 YLDLYQSSIQQ

-127 DLTRIYQSL
+127 DLTLIYQSL

-143 KPVVD
+143 KPVVE

-266 YAKKYQHAA
+266 YAKKFQHAA
-275 QSEQNLKKVNAIMAV
+275 QSEQNLKKVNAIMVA

-296 PDTAS
+296 PNTVS

-314 SQYCNYLWN
+314 SQYCDYLWN

-335 KTQQQYIRDC
+335 KTQQQYIQDC

-598 VSVINVQDAPSQDQD
+598 VSVINVQDESS
-613 QDQDQDE
+613 QDQDE

-674 LLNLVDQTQEN
+674 LLNLVEQTQES

-724 QVLVFDPN
+724 QALVFDPN

>member
-21 YASTDQENVS
+21 YASTDQENAS
-31 ILDSVAGV
+31 ILDSIAGV

-47 ADDRALY
+47 TDDRALY
-54 RAEVERLYPQ
+54 RVEVERLYPQ

-97 YLDLYQSLIQQ
+97 YLDLYQSSIQQ

-127 DLTRIYQSL
+127 DLTLIYQSL

-143 KPVVD
+143 KPVVE

-158 FDQPYPLLDEEQ
+158 FDQPFPLLDEEQ

-266 YAKKYQHAA
+266 YAKKFQHAA
-275 QSEQNLKKVNAIMAV
+275 QSEQNLKKVNAIMVA

-296 PDTAS
+296 PNTAS

-314 SQYCNYLWN
+314 SQYCDYLWN

-335 KTQQQYIRDC
+335 KTQQQYIQDC

-361 LEAVPQQTVTL
+361 LEAVPQQTVSL

-613 QDQDQDE
+613 E
-620 QEDNRYTYR
+620 QEDNRYTFR

-685 SQKVAFKLPS
+685 RQKVAFKLPS

-724 QVLVFDPN
+724 QALVFDPN

>member
-21 YASTDQENVS
+21 YASTDQENAS
-31 ILDSVAGV
+31 ILDSIAGV
-39 PEHSSPDP
+39 PEHSSPAP
-47 ADDRALY
+47 ADDKELY
-54 RAEVERLYPQ
+54 RVEVERLYPQ

-84 RKFWSAYFDRSIQ
+84 RKFWSAYFDRSVQ

-158 FDQPYPLLDEEQ
+158 FDQPYPLLDVEQ

-192 VLLAQ
+192 VLLVQ

-401 NLVSFKEELLYQ
+401 NLISFKEELLYQ

-613 QDQDQDE
+613 QDQDE

-685 SQKVAFKLPS
+685 RQKVAFKLPS

-724 QVLVFDPN
+724 QALVFDPN